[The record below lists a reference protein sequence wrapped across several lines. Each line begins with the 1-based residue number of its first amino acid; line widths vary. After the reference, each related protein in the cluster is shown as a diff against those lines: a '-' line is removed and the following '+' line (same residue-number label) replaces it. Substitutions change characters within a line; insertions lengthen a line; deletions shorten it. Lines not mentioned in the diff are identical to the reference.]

1 MLVSS
6 KCEHLTRPGTTS
18 RVKASLQLRFEF
30 DPAAGHTVMRNC
42 RQQAPLQVVR
52 AFALEDGAAMVHLHN
67 VSGGLLGG
75 DHLELVVNVAPGAAA
90 QVTTTGATRVY
101 RALDQYGD
109 TVQTNRISVAEN
121 GLLEYVPDPIIPYS
135 GARLRQCTSI
145 DLAAGAGLFWWD
157 IFAPGREAHGELFAY
172 ERIELRTKLQVFGRW
187 IAAEQAQ
194 LEPGKRGL
202 ATPERMGPYRYWAT
216 FYICRVGV
224 DVKVWL
230 EAEHHLRSVAS
241 AVGQPGTALWGV
253 STLPAHGL
261 VVRGLTVHG
270 RDAIDGVRAIWQAA
284 KRLLFGSEVILPRKV
299 Y

>member
-1 MLVSS
+1 
-6 KCEHLTRPGTTS
+6 
-18 RVKASLQLRFEF
+18 
-30 DPAAGHTVMRNC
+30 
-42 RQQAPLQVVR
+42 
-52 AFALEDGAAMVHLHN
+52 MVHLHN

-157 IFAPGREAHGELFAY
+157 IFAPGREAHGELFAF
-172 ERIELRTKLQVFGRW
+172 ERIELRTKLKVFGRW

-194 LEPGKRGL
+194 LEPEKRGL
-202 ATPERMGPYRYWAT
+202 TTPERMGPYRYWTT

-224 DVKVWL
+224 DGKVWP
-230 EAEHHLRSVAS
+230 EAEHHVRSVAS
-241 AVGQPGTALWGV
+241 ALGQSGTALWGV